1 MQKKHPN
8 FLFLTDWCPLKLISY
23 KPGLFNN
30 LRIQIKIMLCQDKYQ
45 NYLPILRLKLNLRS
59 YLGIIKIKIKFDLLI
74 LKQISRLRFNY

>member
-1 MQKKHPN
+1 
-8 FLFLTDWCPLKLISY
+8 
-23 KPGLFNN
+23 
-30 LRIQIKIMLCQDKYQ
+30 MLCQDKYQ